1 MVSDDSLDDHFVLG
15 RPRPERFFKY
25 TSASTA
31 KIVLKNGSL
40 RWSTPAL
47 LNDPFDVQFDLQFGP
62 DPDRLLRLSLD
73 RLWDAHCSPNPFVPR
88 NVLGAIVAAFRG
100 KFPRLSRDEFDAKFA
115 PAVSEGLRRL
125 RTAIPAAH
133 AEIRKQ
139 LSNVKVLCLTEAP
152 TNTLMW
158 AHYAAGSSGLALRFR
173 SVELLDSPWKLAL
186 PVNYVSAIPQMF
198 SEEHLAMVS
207 AGMAQMSPPGALRQQ
222 ICTKSLEWA
231 YE

>member
-1 MVSDDSLDDHFVLG
+1 MHVRIDGKNRAEERIVALVNAGTLE
-15 RPRPERFFKY
+15 RP
-25 TSASTA
+25 
-31 KIVLKNGSL
+31 V
-40 RWSTPAL
+40 
-47 LNDPFDVQFDLQFGP
+47 DVQFDLK
-62 DPDRLLRLSLD
+62 LSPNPD
-73 RLWDAHCSPNPFVPR
+73 RLWDAHYSPNPFVPR
-88 NVLGAIVAAFRG
+88 NALGAIVAAFRG

-158 AHYAAGSSGLALRFR
+158 THYAAGSSGLALRFR

-207 AGMAQMSPPGALRQQ
+207 AGMAQMSPPGALRQ
-222 ICTKSLEWA
+222 
-231 YE
+231 